1 MKFRSAKQALG
12 WAAARRRPALTQLKA
27 DERVQE
33 RSSVEDDW
41 VASAVFSALAR
52 AGVDPHGEQADEVIA
67 WATRSDHD
75 VDDEGRSWSTHPAD
89 MAAEGLARSLEDD
102 ADASAQVEALR
113 REAAAS
119 ATTVASVVRALEVEL
134 LELGLLERRVERPA
148 TMPWYALVDGEVM
161 KTTRVVD
168 ESRLSEEVLG
178 EQAELAELA
187 ELPVFG
193 PVAPPHDLA
202 RARVIFEP
210 IGRDLAAGVVRG
222 EIGSFAELDRAV
234 AKFASVSERTAR
246 STRLGVWGVRGRRGR
261 PAKKGLAGRK
271 LASQG
276 VVATDSCAL

>member
-1 MKFRSAKQALG
+1 
-12 WAAARRRPALTQLKA
+12 
-27 DERVQE
+27 
-33 RSSVEDDW
+33 
-41 VASAVFSALAR
+41 
-52 AGVDPHGEQADEVIA
+52 
-67 WATRSDHD
+67 
-75 VDDEGRSWSTHPAD
+75 
-89 MAAEGLARSLEDD
+89 MAAEGLARSLEDN

-119 ATTVASVVRALEVEL
+119 ATTAASVVRALEVEL

-168 ESRLSEEVLG
+168 ESWLSEEVRR
-178 EQAELAELA
+178 EQAELAS
-187 ELPVFG
+187 LPVFG
-193 PVAPPHDLA
+193 PVAPPRDLA